1 MADKFNTLAETAP
14 YGGKYVN
21 KRKEMKADQTQ
32 NVKKLMTSDNA
43 YSPEKMYV
51 VSKGTKKG
59 NRSRP
64 TRIFEKT
71 DLTAKKAADNINKK
85 GINIRAKAVYNLS
98 PKDQETFDRSKKRKS
113 SFKKRPIKL
122 QRRKKLN
129 TRPLVIR
136 DRYRKK
142 IRRADGGRAVG
153 KNS

>member
-32 NVKKLMTSDNA
+32 NVKKLMTSDDA

-64 TRIFEKT
+64 AKILERT
-71 DLTAKKAADNINKK
+71 DLTAKKTADDINKK
-85 GINIRAKAVYNLS
+85 GINIKAKAVYNLS
-98 PKDQETFDRSKKRKS
+98 PKDQEIFDRLKKRIPRRIKRATK
-113 SFKKRPIKL
+113 FKKITRPPEDK
-122 QRRKKLN
+122 KKL
-129 TRPLVIR
+129 
-136 DRYRKK
+136 K
-142 IRRADGGRAVG
+142 RANGGRAVG

>member
-1 MADKFNTLAETAP
+1 MADKFKTLAEMAP

-21 KRKEMKADQTQ
+21 KRREMKADQTQ
-32 NVKKLMTSDNA
+32 NVKKLMTSDDA

-51 VSKGTKKG
+51 VTRGTKKDS
-59 NRSRP
+59 RSRP

-136 DRYRKK
+136 DNRKK